1 MSKTQPNGPPQF
13 TVSRLNQYTLLAAAT
28 AAAAVGT
35 QQADAAIVYS
45 GVVNIPIPST
55 TAGVY
60 LDVDTGVSN
69 TSPALVPG
77 WDLNPYNGGRQ
88 FWAIGAAAGVASSTA
103 AAGGVLQ
110 NLAIG
115 ATIDAS
121 RTYAKDGFQEVADM
135 AQFPAGGTGIV
146 GFRTDAGSYG
156 WMRFTSGAVAGSVGS
171 IVDYAIEDGGG
182 AILAGATG
190 VPEPGSMGL
199 FALGAVGLASWRRR
213 KVA

>member
-1 MSKTQPNGPPQF
+1 MTKTQPTGPPQF

-45 GVVNIPIPST
+45 GVVNIPIPDNID
-55 TAGVY
+55 GVY
-60 LDVDTGVSN
+60 IDVDTG
-69 TSPALVPG
+69 ALGSTGGATPG
-77 WDLNPYNGGRQ
+77 WDLNPYQSGRS
-88 FWAIGAAAGVASSTA
+88 FFNTGAGAGVVSSTS

-110 NLAIG
+110 NLAVG
-115 ATIDAS
+115 ASIDAS
-121 RTYAKDGFQEVADM
+121 RLYAKDNFTGADM
-135 AQFPAGGTGIV
+135 AQFPVGGTGIV
-146 GFRTDAGSYG
+146 GFQTNAGSFG
-156 WMRFTSGAVAGSVGS
+156 WLRFRSSAAGSAGA
-171 IVDYAIEDGGG
+171 IVDYALDDGGDP
-182 AILAGATG
+182 ILAGATG